1 MTSPRSSTSGGVG
14 ASALKALGGVLRFA
28 GARLKP
34 DVLSAAGDAL
44 QAAYSASGEAARRA
58 AAVALGAHLALAG
71 PDALEAQLLPLLEKH
86 GEEAPLAL
94 LRSFLGAGGAE
105 VLREAGLT
113 AQVQRALARACQ
125 EGRPAAVKTAA
136 AAAAGELLRQEGAAE
151 GGAASPPSLGK
162 TVPPITALLAPAE
175 AQEVQAAGLLALRMA
190 CYGNPRAL
198 VPGLQGVLPS
208 LCALGAAAQRDGRMA
223 LKADTDRT
231 LAVCLALGL
240 DGAEPAAEVVAQC
253 GPEVRQALSD
263 AALLRLSKLPLDLS
277 ELKAQDLAS
286 A

>member
-1 MTSPRSSTSGGVG
+1 M
-14 ASALKALGGVLRFA
+14 
-28 GARLKP
+28 
-34 DVLSAAGDAL
+34 
-44 QAAYSASGEAARRA
+44 
-58 AAVALGAHLALAG
+58 
-71 PDALEAQLLPLLEKH
+71 
-86 GEEAPLAL
+86 
-94 LRSFLGAGGAE
+94 
-105 VLREAGLT
+105 
-113 AQVQRALARACQ
+113 
-125 EGRPAAVKTAA
+125 KTAA

>member
-1 MTSPRSSTSGGVG
+1 M
-14 ASALKALGGVLRFA
+14 
-28 GARLKP
+28 
-34 DVLSAAGDAL
+34 
-44 QAAYSASGEAARRA
+44 
-58 AAVALGAHLALAG
+58 
-71 PDALEAQLLPLLEKH
+71 
-86 GEEAPLAL
+86 
-94 LRSFLGAGGAE
+94 
-105 VLREAGLT
+105 
-113 AQVQRALARACQ
+113 
-125 EGRPAAVKTAA
+125 GR
-136 AAAAGELLRQEGAAE
+136 EGAAE